1 MKPKIA
7 FLRGNVAPLA
17 PQKGRATH
25 VTHSSRAEQRA
36 AAPTCQQP
44 RPNLKMIWRTN
55 PANRRLECHWAV
67 EGDAAADEGVSCGR
81 LLRRAA

>member
-7 FLRGNVAPLA
+7 FLRGNVAPLV
-17 PQKGRATH
+17 PHKGRAPH
-25 VTHSSRAEQRA
+25 VTHSRAEQRA
-36 AAPTCQQP
+36 AAPTCQQL

-81 LLRRAA
+81 LRRRAA